1 MIENFKESVKN
12 IKANRPLISVQDI
25 VTFIDKGEK
34 YLKLSVEEMNE
45 EKEMEILQGI
55 VLSPD
60 YQRTYRSS
68 VKEESS
74 IIESLLVGIPIPEVF
89 LVISGQN
96 DAQIRHV
103 MDGQHRLN
111 AIYRYVNNEYP
122 LKNLE
127 ILGND
132 PLYENK
138 KFSELEKKDKI
149 KILGSHLSIL
159 EFESFE
165 HSETEIELFKRYNRN
180 TKPLEIQEIE
190 MATYFSE
197 TSKYISRFINLLIDS
212 NEEEYKVI
220 NGCDD
225 TREEKL
231 LRIYNITKSRND
243 KQKNHQEICIIFSVL
258 EIGLQENVR
267 DGVTASKKFLE
278 RKSNRYKQNESE
290 NLEILAKEFDE
301 FNNMLI
307 KISKKVEYP
316 FSTIMFSEDKQRQSK
331 YLMGV
336 SIVIAAIFYY
346 FKVEIEDENLVS
358 DIKQV
363 LLYSPIADIEYKA
376 SSTNMKYIMNYL
388 FIDKKIQNLTFSSL
402 SLKEEKLKEINDFI
416 NQNSG
421 IVNTLFED

>member
-1 MIENFKESVKN
+1 MVNASFKESMKN

-34 YLKLSVEEMNE
+34 YLKLSVEDLNE

-89 LVISGQN
+89 LVISGKN

-111 AIYRYVNNEYP
+111 AIYRYINNKFP

-132 PLYENK
+132 SAYEDK
-138 KFSELEKKDKI
+138 KFSELDKKDKI
-149 KILGSHLSIL
+149 RILGSHLSIL

-165 HSETEIELFKRYNRN
+165 DPEIEIELFKRYNRN

-197 TSKYISRFINLLIDS
+197 TSKYISAFINNLIEYQ
-212 NEEEYKVI
+212 EELEGSKKL
-220 NGCDD
+220 GEED
-225 TREEKL
+225 TNEEKL
-231 LRIYNITKSRND
+231 LRIYNITRSRND
-243 KQKNHQEICIIFSVL
+243 KQKNHQEICVIFSVI
-258 EIGLQENVR
+258 EKGLQENIR
-267 DGVTASKKFLE
+267 DGVTASKRFLE
-278 RKSNRYKQNESE
+278 KKSIKYKNNETE
-290 NLEILAKEFDE
+290 ELAQLKHQFKE
-301 FNNMLI
+301 FNNLLL
-307 KISKKVEYP
+307 KISERIEYP
-316 FSTIMFSEDKQRQSK
+316 FSTTMISDEKQRQSK
-331 YLMGV
+331 FLMGV
-336 SIVIAAIFYY
+336 SIVLAAIYYY
-346 FKVEIEDENLVS
+346 FDVKIEDENLVA
-358 DIKQV
+358 DIKKV
-363 LLYSPIADIEYKA
+363 LSFSPIADIEYKA
-376 SSTNMKYIMNYL
+376 SSTNMKNIMNYL
-388 FIDKKIQNLTFSSL
+388 FLNTKIQDMTFDSL
-402 SLKEEKLKEINDFI
+402 VLKEEKLKEINEFVHK
-416 NQNSG
+416 NS
-421 IVNTLFED
+421 TLL

>member
-1 MIENFKESVKN
+1 MVNASFKESMKN

-34 YLKLSVEEMNE
+34 YLKLSVEDLNE

-89 LVISGQN
+89 LVISGKN

-111 AIYRYVNNEYP
+111 AIYRYINNKFP

-132 PLYENK
+132 SAYEDK
-138 KFSELEKKDKI
+138 KFSELDKKDKI
-149 KILGSHLSIL
+149 RILGSHLSIL

-165 HSETEIELFKRYNRN
+165 DPEIEIELFKRYNRN

-197 TSKYISRFINLLIDS
+197 TSKYISAFINNLIEYQ
-212 NEEEYKVI
+212 EELEGSKKL
-220 NGCDD
+220 GEED
-225 TREEKL
+225 TKEEKL
-231 LRIYNITKSRND
+231 LRIYNITRSRND
-243 KQKNHQEICIIFSVL
+243 KQKNHQEICVIFSVI
-258 EIGLQENVR
+258 EKGLQENIR
-267 DGVTASKKFLE
+267 DGVTASKRFLE
-278 RKSNRYKQNESE
+278 RKSIKYKNNETE
-290 NLEILAKEFDE
+290 ELAQLKHQFKE
-301 FNNMLI
+301 FNNLLL
-307 KISKKVEYP
+307 KISERIEYP
-316 FSTIMFSEDKQRQSK
+316 FSTTMISDEKQRQSK
-331 YLMGV
+331 FLMGV
-336 SIVIAAIFYY
+336 SIVLAAIYYY
-346 FKVEIEDENLVS
+346 FDVKIEDEHLVA
-358 DIKQV
+358 DIKKV
-363 LLYSPIADIEYKA
+363 LSFSPIADIEYKA
-376 SSTNMKYIMNYL
+376 SSTNMKNIMNYL
-388 FIDKKIQNLTFSSL
+388 FLNTKIQDMTFDSL
-402 SLKEEKLKEINDFI
+402 VLKEEKLKEINEFVLK
-416 NQNSG
+416 NS
-421 IVNTLFED
+421 TLL